1 MKSPYKNKAAEYSRK
16 RCLRR
21 VWIVNG
27 KWLKKNV
34 ESTKKSTAVVGE
46 EQEQEKN
53 NKIKK
58 VTRTRTRGRMN

>member
-1 MKSPYKNKAAEYSRK
+1 ME
-16 RCLRR
+16 
-21 VWIVNG
+21 VG
-27 KWLKKNV
+27 LKKYV
-34 ESTKKSTAVVGE
+34 ERTKKSTAVVGEE